1 MEFIIAWI
9 MFGVAA
15 AVMAKGK
22 NRNVV
27 LWVIIGLLIGP
38 FALLII
44 GLMKALPAVDEGEE
58 AGRRD

>member
-9 MFGVAA
+9 LFGVAA
-15 AVMAKGK
+15 GYLAKEK
-22 NRNVV
+22 KRTVV

-44 GLMKALPAVDEGEE
+44 GLMKPGSVGAKGPE
-58 AGRRD
+58 